1 MRRFV
6 LWDTACNFNDV
17 IQKFKNLK
25 CLVTGTS
32 TLVTKQFFYKCQGQT
47 LIVCKHFYASIS
59 EERGGDFIKVHSAH
73 VA

>member
-1 MRRFV
+1 MAILNSNQAV
-6 LWDTACNFNDV
+6 L
-17 IQKFKNLK
+17 
-25 CLVTGTS
+25 
-32 TLVTKQFFYKCQGQT
+32 YKCQGQT